1 MRKPNLSPH
10 QQAVWNTITKA
21 QQDVITIFVTNYYE
35 VNEPETLY
43 EVLDIDDVDAGT
55 YTTVEQYLVWRSITL
70 HQKLVVKEAY
80 RQMLDLNEPDLTL
93 KYDEDEVYNY
103 PMDFE
108 VFVLHNTFTIM
119 NNDNDNLTFTFLTN
133 RN

>member
-1 MRKPNLSPH
+1 MRKPDLSPH
-10 QQAVWNTITKA
+10 QQAVWNTLTKS

-43 EVLDIDDVDAGT
+43 EVMDINDVDAGT

-108 VFVLHNTFTIM
+108 VFVLYNTFSTM
-119 NNDNDNLTFTFLTN
+119 NNLTFTFLTN

>member
-1 MRKPNLSPH
+1 MRKPDLSPH
-10 QQAVWNTITKA
+10 QQAVWNTLTKS

-43 EVLDIDDVDAGT
+43 EVLDINDVDAGT

-108 VFVLHNTFTIM
+108 VFVLHNTFTRM
-119 NNDNDNLTFTFLTN
+119 NNLTFTFLTN

>member
-1 MRKPNLSPH
+1 MRKPDLSPH
-10 QQAVWNTITKA
+10 QQAVWNTLTKS

-43 EVLDIDDVDAGT
+43 EVMDINDVDAGT

-108 VFVLHNTFTIM
+108 VFVLHNTFTRM
-119 NNDNDNLTFTFLTN
+119 NNLTFTFLTN

>member
-43 EVLDIDDVDAGT
+43 EVLDINDVDAGT

>member
-1 MRKPNLSPH
+1 MRKPDLSPH

-43 EVLDIDDVDAGT
+43 EVLDINDVDAGT

-108 VFVLHNTFTIM
+108 VFVLHNTFTTM
-119 NNDNDNLTFTFLTN
+119 NNLTFTFLTN